1 MCRISARTVL
11 EELDMAQN
19 LAPMIPLSRQICV
32 FNLIIVLGIALYV
45 LKHSLLIKSGLPG
58 RVWLQFSILH
68 NPLPYGLWSTH
79 GSGR

>member
-1 MCRISARTVL
+1 MCQISARTVL
-11 EELDMAQN
+11 EELDKAQN

-32 FNLIIVLGIALYV
+32 FNLIIVLGIALYG
-45 LKHSLLIKSGLPG
+45 LKHYLLIESGLPG

-68 NPLPYGLWSTH
+68 NQLPYGPSSTH